1 MKSSGYKREIV
12 REVVIS
18 GVKGWK
24 RKIDRRKKEGT
35 DFYRTAKKTLKMRI
49 KKKLTEKETWFKEK
63 TKDENEEEP
72 GEGSK
77 VPEGGEAPQYWWE
90 EEKKRKK
97 EEKVRARDTQQQ
109 NINNNV
115 LAVMFIPFTKNS
127 GLARRYRQ
135 SEGNMGALC
144 DYRLKFVERAGKKI
158 SDILTT
164 SNPWRGQD
172 CERDRCVPCDTKE
185 RTGKDKGQD
194 CSKRSLVYETWCLEC
209 ELKEKKKIEKRD
221 DLTEIEKKEMMKRIR
236 LYKYVGETSRSLYE
250 RGWEHVHAKD
260 QLHSN
265 SHMLKHAVEEHP
277 GEDVL

>member
-1 MKSSGYKREIV
+1 M
-12 REVVIS
+12 
-18 GVKGWK
+18 
-24 RKIDRRKKEGT
+24 
-35 DFYRTAKKTLKMRI
+35 
-49 KKKLTEKETWFKEK
+49 
-63 TKDENEEEP
+63 
-72 GEGSK
+72 
-77 VPEGGEAPQYWWE
+77 PEGGEAPQYWRE

-127 GLARRYRQ
+127 GLAIRYRQ

-209 ELKEKKKIEKRD
+209 ELKEKEKIEKRD

-277 GEDVL
+277 GGDLLQIKFGMRAITFCRSSFERQIMKACKIQEERVKHTILNSKSEFNRSAVLRIMTKL